1 MESEEKLK
9 LIIYLIVIVAI
20 VGSFIG
26 LSSNTTNMI
35 IQWLLSIFVGILT
48 SMIAGRIVEAFTGN
62 LLKIILINIPITDD
76 FSISIS
82 VFVITVIVVKF
93 LLFGF

>member
-1 MESEEKLK
+1 MRDEDKLQ
-9 LIIYLIVIVAI
+9 LIIYVILVVAI
-20 VGSFIG
+20 VGSFLG

-48 SMIAGRIVEAFTGN
+48 SMVVGRIVEAFTGN
-62 LLKIILINIPITDD
+62 WLKMIFITIPITDN

-82 VFVITVIVVKF
+82 VFVITVFVVKF